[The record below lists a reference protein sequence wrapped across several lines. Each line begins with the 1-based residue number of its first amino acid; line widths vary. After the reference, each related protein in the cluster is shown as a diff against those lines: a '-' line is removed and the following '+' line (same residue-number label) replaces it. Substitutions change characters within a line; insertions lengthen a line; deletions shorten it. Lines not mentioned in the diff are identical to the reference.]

1 MWWSC
6 WGSSSTIHLPS
17 LLLTS
22 LRRSRHVGMDKENLP
37 SDYDSTE
44 ITAFADTT
52 RIYFFDLL
60 FLRISFWTSAFTVSK
75 GSPLL
80 NCLHLQLYFLLSH
93 FIFCSFMFFIL
104 YFLSFIC
111 VPSMLPKTNWASLH
125 FGNRTCMTSTTAFDV
140 LEKSRNFLPLL
151 YACLLIFTCIYCVHW
166 GQCII

>member
-1 MWWSC
+1 MWGWIRR
-6 WGSSSTIHLPS
+6 TYRVTMILLKLQ
-17 LLLTS
+17 LLLTPQEYI
-22 LRRSRHVGMDKENLP
+22 V
-37 SDYDSTE
+37 
-44 ITAFADTT
+44 
-52 RIYFFDLL
+52 FDLL

-93 FIFCSFMFFIL
+93 FIFCSFLFFIL